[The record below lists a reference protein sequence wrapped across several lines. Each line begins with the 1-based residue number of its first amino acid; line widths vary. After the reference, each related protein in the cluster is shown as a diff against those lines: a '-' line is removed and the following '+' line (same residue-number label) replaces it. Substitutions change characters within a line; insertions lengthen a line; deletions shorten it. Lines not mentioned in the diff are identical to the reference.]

1 MKNLIPL
8 VLSLTAATSAFA
20 QVPESD
26 MVRLL
31 AAIKQVES
39 GGNPNA
45 IGDQGKALGAYQ
57 IWKSYWQ
64 DGIAYV
70 PSIGGCYEDCK
81 DPKYAEFVVRAYL
94 ARYAP
99 KRGTVTLEMLA
110 RIHNGGPRGYLKQAT
125 LKYWHKVQRVLIGT
139 GKNT

>member
-1 MKNLIPL
+1 MFKNSVIPL

-39 GGNPNA
+39 GGDANA
-45 IGDQGKALGAYQ
+45 VGDQGRALGVYQ
-57 IWKSYWQ
+57 IWESYWR
-64 DGIAYV
+64 DGVAYV
-70 PSIGGCYEDCK
+70 PSIGGCYQDCK

-99 KRGTVTLEMLA
+99 KGKTVTLEMLA
-110 RIHNGGPRGYLKQAT
+110 RIHNGGPRGYLKPAT
-125 LKYWHKVQRVLIGT
+125 LKYWLKIQKVL
-139 GKNT
+139 

>member
-1 MKNLIPL
+1 MKHLIPL

-39 GGNPNA
+39 GGDANA
-45 IGDQGKALGAYQ
+45 VGDQGRALGVYQ
-57 IWKSYWQ
+57 IWESYWR
-64 DGIAYV
+64 DGVAYV
-70 PSIGGCYEDCK
+70 PSIGGCYQNCK

-110 RIHNGGPRGYLKQAT
+110 RIHNGGPRGYLKPAT
-125 LKYWHKVQRVLIGT
+125 LKYWVKIQKVLAQ
-139 GKNT
+139 

>member
-1 MKNLIPL
+1 MFKNSVIPL
-8 VLSLTAATSAFA
+8 LLSLTAASSAFA

-39 GGNPNA
+39 GGDANA
-45 IGDQGKALGAYQ
+45 VGDNGKALGVYQ
-57 IWKSYWQ
+57 IWESYWS
-64 DGIAYV
+64 DAIEYV
-70 PSIGGCYEDCK
+70 PSIGGRYQDCK

-99 KRGTVTLEMLA
+99 KRRTVTLEMLA
-110 RIHNGGPRGYLKQAT
+110 RIHNGGPRGYLKPAT
-125 LKYWHKVQRVLIGT
+125 LKYWLKIQKVLAQ
-139 GKNT
+139 

>member
-1 MKNLIPL
+1 MKHLISL
-8 VLSLTAATSAFA
+8 VVSLTAATSAFA

-45 IGDQGKALGAYQ
+45 IGDQGKALGVFQ

-64 DGIAYV
+64 DGVAYV
-70 PSIGGCYEDCK
+70 PSIGGCYQDCK

-99 KRGTVTLEMLA
+99 KRRTVTLEMLA
-110 RIHNGGPRGYLKQAT
+110 RIHNGGPRGYLKPAT
-125 LKYWHKVQRVLIGT
+125 LKYWHKVQRVLMGT

>member
-1 MKNLIPL
+1 MKKLIPL
-8 VLSLTAATSAFA
+8 VLSLVAATNAFA

-39 GGNPNA
+39 NGDANA
-45 IGDQGKALGAYQ
+45 VGDQGRALGAFQ

-64 DGIAYV
+64 DSKV
-70 PSIGGCYEDCK
+70 SGCYEDCK
-81 DPKYAEFVVRAYL
+81 DPKYSESVVRAYL

-99 KRGTVTLEMLA
+99 KGKIVTLEMLA
-110 RIHNGGPRGYLKQAT
+110 RIHNGGPRGYLKPAT
-125 LKYWHKVQRVLIGT
+125 LKYWTKIQKVLAQ
-139 GKNT
+139 

>member
-1 MKNLIPL
+1 MKHLIPL

-20 QVPESD
+20 QVSESD

-31 AAIKQVES
+31 AVIKQVES

-64 DGIAYV
+64 DSKV
-70 PSIGGCYEDCK
+70 SGCYQDCK
-81 DPKYAEFVVRAYL
+81 DPKYSESVVRAYL

-110 RIHNGGPRGYLKQAT
+110 RIHNGGPRGYLKPAT
-125 LKYWHKVQRVLIGT
+125 LKYWHKVQRVLMDT

>member
-1 MKNLIPL
+1 MKHLITL
-8 VLSLTAATSAFA
+8 VLSFTAATSAFA

-45 IGDQGKALGAYQ
+45 VGDQGKALGAFQ
-57 IWKSYWQ
+57 IWECYWQ
-64 DGIAYV
+64 DSKI
-70 PSIGGCYEDCK
+70 SGCYQDCK
-81 DPKYAEFVVRAYL
+81 DPKYAEYVVRAYL

-99 KRGTVTLEMLA
+99 KGKTVTLEMLA
-110 RIHNGGPRGYLKQAT
+110 RIHNGGPRGYLKPAT
-125 LKYWHKVQRVLIGT
+125 LKYWLKIQKVLAQ
-139 GKNT
+139 

>member
-1 MKNLIPL
+1 MKHLIPL

-39 GGNPNA
+39 GGDANA
-45 IGDQGKALGAYQ
+45 IGDQGKALGAFQ

-64 DGIAYV
+64 DGVAYV
-70 PSIGGCYEDCK
+70 PSIGGCYQDCK
-81 DPKYAEFVVRAYL
+81 DPKYSEFVVRAYL

-99 KRGTVTLEMLA
+99 KGKTVTLEMLA
-110 RIHNGGPRGYLKQAT
+110 RIHNGGPRGYLKPAT
-125 LKYWHKVQRVLIGT
+125 LKYWVKIQKAL
-139 GKNT
+139 

>member
-1 MKNLIPL
+1 MKHLIPL

>member
-1 MKNLIPL
+1 MFKNSVIPL

-39 GGNPNA
+39 GGDANA
-45 IGDQGKALGAYQ
+45 IGDQGKALGVYQ
-57 IWKSYWQ
+57 IWESYWR
-64 DGIAYV
+64 DAVAYV
-70 PSIGGCYEDCK
+70 PSIGGCYQDCK

-110 RIHNGGPRGYLKQAT
+110 RIHNGGPRGYLKPAT
-125 LKYWHKVQRVLIGT
+125 LKYWLKIQKVLAR
-139 GKNT
+139 

>member
-1 MKNLIPL
+1 MKHLIPL

-20 QVPESD
+20 QVPEAD

-45 IGDQGKALGAYQ
+45 IGDQGRALGVYQ

-64 DGIAYV
+64 DGVAYV
-70 PSIGGCYEDCK
+70 PSIGGCYQDCK

-94 ARYAP
+94 SRYAP

-110 RIHNGGPRGYLKQAT
+110 RIHNGGPRGYLKPAT
-125 LKYWHKVQRVLIGT
+125 LKYWVKIQKVLAQ
-139 GKNT
+139 

>member
-1 MKNLIPL
+1 MKHLIPL

-39 GGNPNA
+39 GGDANA
-45 IGDQGKALGAYQ
+45 IGDQGKALGAFQ
-57 IWKSYWQ
+57 IWESYWR
-64 DGIAYV
+64 DGVAYV
-70 PSIGGCYEDCK
+70 PSIGGGYQDCK
-81 DPKYAEFVVRAYL
+81 DSKYAEFVVRAYL

-99 KRGTVTLEMLA
+99 KGKTVTLEMLA
-110 RIHNGGPRGYLKQAT
+110 RIHNGGPRGYLKPAT
-125 LKYWHKVQRVLIGT
+125 LKYWVKIQKVLAQ
-139 GKNT
+139 

>member
-1 MKNLIPL
+1 MKHLIPL

-39 GGNPNA
+39 GGDANA

-57 IWKSYWQ
+57 IWESYWR
-64 DGIAYV
+64 DAVVYV
-70 PSIGGCYEDCK
+70 PSIGGCYQDCK

-110 RIHNGGPRGYLKQAT
+110 RIHNGGPRGYLKPAT
-125 LKYWHKVQRVLIGT
+125 LKYWVKIQKVLAQ
-139 GKNT
+139 